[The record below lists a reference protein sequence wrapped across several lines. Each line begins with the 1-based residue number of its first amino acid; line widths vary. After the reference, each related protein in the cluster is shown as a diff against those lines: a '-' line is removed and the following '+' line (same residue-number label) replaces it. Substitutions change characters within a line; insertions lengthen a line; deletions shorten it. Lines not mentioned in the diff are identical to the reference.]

1 MSSPPPPSAMDDLS
15 FTKSLLKSQPAN
27 FRAATQA
34 PFLKQGA
41 QGTLSKEVLGRWL
54 GNDRLYIHAYI
65 RGIGRVLSTLK
76 LPATVGDKK
85 KKKKNGVEGEE
96 EDEEEE
102 QPPTREERLLDWTVS
117 ALVNI
122 RREEKFF
129 VDTAA
134 KFGIAIDLPAD
145 ERGNVFADAKLDGL
159 RAYESLFDSIGTGPV
174 ISPPWV
180 EAAIIFWGT
189 EKCYLEAWRWA
200 KSHLDASKDGS
211 EDLDGGALRNEFI
224 PNWTSPEFEKFVDEI
239 GRLIDDV
246 VAEQIKISGVK
257 VVQDLVKYFG
267 ERWTEL
273 LKAEEKF
280 WPEV

>member
-1 MSSPPPPSAMDDLS
+1 MDDLS
-15 FTKSLLKSQPAN
+15 FTKSILKSQPAN
-27 FRAATQA
+27 FRAATQSN
-34 PFLKQGA
+34 FLKRGA
-41 QGTLSKEVLGRWL
+41 EGQLSKETLGRWL

-76 LPATVGDKK
+76 LPATVG
-85 KKKKNGVEGEE
+85 KNKD
-96 EDEEEE
+96 EDE
-102 QPPTREERLLDWTVS
+102 PPTRETRLLDWAVS

-129 VDTAA
+129 CETAA
-134 KFGIAIDLPAD
+134 RFGIEIDLPAD
-145 ERGNVFADAKLDGL
+145 ERGNVFADAKLEGL
-159 RAYESLFDSIGTGPV
+159 RRYETLFDSIGTGPV

-200 KSHLDASKDGS
+200 KSQLDSSKDGS
-211 EDLDGGALRNEFI
+211 DDLDGGALRNEFI
-224 PNWTSPEFEKFVDEI
+224 PNWTSNEFEKFVDEL

-273 LKAEEKF
+273 LEAEKDF
-280 WPEV
+280 WPDA